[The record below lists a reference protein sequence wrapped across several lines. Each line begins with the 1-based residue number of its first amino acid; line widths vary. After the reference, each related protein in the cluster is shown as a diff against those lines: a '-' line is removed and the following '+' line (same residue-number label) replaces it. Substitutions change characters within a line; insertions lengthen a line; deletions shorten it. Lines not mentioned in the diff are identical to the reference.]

1 MIINTM
7 QYSFKLSEIALKSC
21 SVTVRR
27 KVSKCVCTL
36 YEITQEE
43 LDHNKVTHTGL
54 IINTKC

>member
-1 MIINTM
+1 MPDTK
-7 QYSFKLSEIALKSC
+7 QYSFKLPEVDLKHC

-36 YEITQEE
+36 DEITQEE

-54 IINTKC
+54 IINTNC

>member
-1 MIINTM
+1 MLNTM
-7 QYSFKLSEIALKSC
+7 QYSFKLSEIALKAC

-27 KVSKCVCTL
+27 KVSKCVRTL

-43 LDHNKVTHTGL
+43 LDNNKVTHTGL

>member
-1 MIINTM
+1 MLNPM
-7 QYSFKLSEIALKSC
+7 QYSFKLSEIALKAF

>member
-1 MIINTM
+1 MPDTI
-7 QYSFKLSEIALKSC
+7 QYSFKLSEVALKAC
-21 SVTVRR
+21 SVTVKR

-54 IINTKC
+54 IINTNC

>member
-1 MIINTM
+1 M

-21 SVTVRR
+21 SLTVRR